1 MIRRWSLI
9 LVAWLAFTIPLS
21 GQESMPVPEAT
32 DPSSAPEQNAPES
45 PAPSP
50 DSNESEGSPPAT
62 TGVIVEGQIR
72 IETSPPGATVWINE
86 RVAGQTP
93 IVLPADSIERVIR
106 LRLAGHKDVL
116 FPVRSSG
123 ATTMLVVMQPDDGP
137 VPEST
142 ARQTE
147 PATPLTPPAASAAP
161 PVSRRT
167 AALLSF
173 FLPGMGQAY
182 QGRPWPAY
190 LFGFSSAIAAL
201 SYAYGDHLYRQG
213 IDTYSQAY
221 QERVLLSFI
230 YTGTSFGASSAST
243 ASLLNSLVIVD
254 YAYRNPARGG
264 QPGCNRELTGCA
276 LVHDGYDLREGALA
290 VFALLWFGNMIDV
303 LYNHPTAPV
312 VHQEQSSAGGR
323 FYLSAAPVPDAQG
336 RAGFTSSFG
345 YRLRF

>member
-1 MIRRWSLI
+1 MIRRLLLI
-9 LVAWLAFTIPLS
+9 LVALLAFSVPLS

-32 DPSSAPEQNAPES
+32 DPPSGPEQNAPES
-45 PAPSP
+45 PRPAP
-50 DSNESEGSPPAT
+50 DSIEGEGAPPAT

-106 LRLAGHKDVL
+106 LRLSGFKDVV

-123 ATTMLVVMQPDDGP
+123 ATTMLVVLQSDDQVKIEEQPTGGAVANP
-137 VPEST
+137 M
-142 ARQTE
+142 
-147 PATPLTPPAASAAP
+147 PPQADRAP
-161 PVSRRT
+161 SRRT

-182 QGRPWPAY
+182 QGRSWPAY
-190 LFGFSSAIAAL
+190 LFGFGSGIAAM

-221 QERVLLSFI
+221 QERLLLSFI
-230 YTGTSFGASSAST
+230 YTGSSFGASSAST
-243 ASLLNSLVIVD
+243 ASLLNSLVIID
-254 YAYRNPARGG
+254 YAYRRPTRSGE
-264 QPGCNRELTGCA
+264 PSCNRELTGCA

-303 LYNHPTAPV
+303 LYNHPSAAIAGADPPA
-312 VHQEQSSAGGR
+312 AGGR
-323 FYLSAAPVPDAQG
+323 FYLSAVPVSDAKG
-336 RAGFTSSFG
+336 RPGFATGFG
-345 YRLRF
+345 YRLHF